1 MTEFI
6 KKKVEIEDENASMT
20 FRPGQFKREPFSLQN
35 KNIYLLG
42 MRASGKTTVGKAL
55 AEALGCPFVDTD
67 AMVVAKAGQNID
79 AIVAAE
85 GWDGF
90 RSLEE
95 KALATTAELPGKVV
109 STGGGI
115 VLSQANRD
123 LMYRTGVSFYLAADA
138 ALLISRMLCDPNAAQ
153 RPALTPLALHDEV
166 AAVMSERE
174 ALYMAGMDHML
185 QAHRSVEELVADV
198 LVALGLKE
206 WDYSE
211 QERVLDRY

>member
-1 MTEFI
+1 MTNFI
-6 KKKVEIEDENASMT
+6 KKKVEIEDDAASMT
-20 FRPGQFKREPFSLQN
+20 FRPGQFKREPFSLQK
-35 KNIYLLG
+35 KNIFLLG
-42 MRASGKTTVGKAL
+42 MRASGKTTVGTAL
-55 AEALGCPFVDTD
+55 AEVLKCPCVDTD
-67 AMVVAKAGQNID
+67 AMVVAEAGQSIN
-79 AIVAAE
+79 AIVAE
-85 GWDGF
+85 RGWDAF
-90 RSLEE
+90 RALEE
-95 KALATTAELPGKVV
+95 AALVKAAALPGKVV

-123 LMYRTGVSFYLAADA
+123 LMYRSGVSFYLAADA
-138 ALLISRMLCDPNAAQ
+138 GLLIARMLRDPNVAQ

-185 QAHRSVEELVADV
+185 QAHRSVEELVDDV

-211 QERVLDRY
+211 KERVLDRY

>member
-20 FRPGQFKREPFSLQN
+20 FRPGQFKRETFSLQN

-55 AEALGCPFVDTD
+55 AEAMGCPFVDTD
-67 AMVVAKAGQNID
+67 AMVVAKVGQNID

-95 KALATTAELPGKVV
+95 KALATGAELPGKVV

-115 VLSQANRD
+115 VLSLANRD
-123 LMYRTGVSFYLAADA
+123 LMQRTGVSFYLAADA

-166 AAVMSERE
+166 AALMSERE
-174 ALYMAGMDHML
+174 ALYMAAMDHML
-185 QAHRSVEELVADV
+185 QGHRSVEELVEDV

-211 QERVLDRY
+211 KERVLDRY